1 MSLKSAWK
9 LPQMIFGSKWWLK
22 FSRRQAFVLTLRTN
36 TATTSSRSRWW
47 SASNHSSLSL
57 LQSLSLSCSNWQS
70 QVTLATKFTKRYWSS
85 MVKNC
90 KWIVSMPQSK
100 RQKRRRGKRSKTR
113 SLSKLLPK
121 LQTLTSTSMPTSLC
135 PRCPNKPQCKGWW
148 THGSK
153 YKQVSPPSNNDEWST
168 NHTCSII
175 IIIITINS
183 NPIITSFSMCV
194 CLILMSRPDPRY
206 LGRPYSTYTATTSD
220 CYTTAQTRQR
230 WTRAAVCSDTIA
242 RSASQTPLNLSLTW
256 TAAAKCTG
264 APSRWLP
271 LPARP

>member
-9 LPQMIFGSKWWLK
+9 LPQMIFGSRWWLK

-57 LQSLSLSCSNWQS
+57 LQSLSHSCSNWQS

-100 RQKRRRGKRSKTR
+100 RQKRKKGKRSKTR
-113 SLSKLLPK
+113 SLSKLLLK
-121 LQTLTSTSMPTSLC
+121 LQTSTSTSMPTSLC

-153 YKQVSPPSNNDEWST
+153 CKQVSPSNNDERS
-168 NHTCSII
+168 
-175 IIIITINS
+175 
-183 NPIITSFSMCV
+183 
-194 CLILMSRPDPRY
+194 
-206 LGRPYSTYTATTSD
+206 
-220 CYTTAQTRQR
+220 
-230 WTRAAVCSDTIA
+230 TIA
-242 RSASQTPLNLSLTW
+242 RVVL
-256 TAAAKCTG
+256 
-264 APSRWLP
+264 
-271 LPARP
+271 